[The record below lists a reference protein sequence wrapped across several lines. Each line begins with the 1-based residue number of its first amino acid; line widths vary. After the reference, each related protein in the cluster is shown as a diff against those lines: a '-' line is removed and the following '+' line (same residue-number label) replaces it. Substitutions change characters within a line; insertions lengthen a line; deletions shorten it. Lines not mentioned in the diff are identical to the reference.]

1 MDLSNGILIG
11 RVRGIAIRVHWSWVF
26 VFTLLTWALATGFF
40 GQQFPEWEEA
50 ERWVAAS
57 LTAVMF
63 FLSVLLHE
71 LSHAFVALAY
81 RMRVP
86 SITLFIFGGVS
97 SIDGEMETPGQE
109 FRVAIAGPA
118 MSVALGVL
126 FMTVA
131 LVIPSENVARVVVY
145 LGSVNFVLAIFNL
158 LPGFPLD
165 GGRVLRSIVWRRTGD
180 LTEATR
186 LASAVGS
193 GIAWL
198 LIGLGIVSVLTIGL
212 IGLWYVLIGLF
223 LKSAA
228 EGAYQHVLIERTL
241 RGVRAVDIMRPL
253 PETLPEGTDLQ
264 TIVDER
270 VLGRGERAIF
280 LEHDG
285 RVTGL
290 LTLANFTKV
299 PRAEWSGTA
308 ASEVMMTTQDIVTVD
323 PETSVMETLRLMGE
337 KDIHQVP
344 VLSGDRMVGLLN
356 RGDILQQI
364 ETRMS
369 LAQHG
374 SK

>member
-1 MDLSNGILIG
+1 MDLTTGIVIG
-11 RVRGIAIRVHWSWVF
+11 RVRGIAIRVHWSWIF
-26 VFTLLTWALATGFF
+26 IFTLVTWALATGFF
-40 GQQFPEWEEA
+40 AQQFPEWEEV

-81 RMRVP
+81 KMRVP

-118 MSVALGVL
+118 MSVALGL
-126 FMTVA
+126 IFMTVA
-131 LVIPSENVARVVVY
+131 LVFPSPNVAQVAFY
-145 LGSVNFVLAIFNL
+145 LGTVNFLLAIFNL

-165 GGRVLRSIVWRRTGD
+165 GGRVFRSIVWRRTGD
-180 LTEATR
+180 LTKATR

-198 LIGLGIVSVLTIGL
+198 LIGIGIVSVLTIGL

-241 RGVRAVDIMRPL
+241 RGVRAADIMRAL

-264 TIVDER
+264 TIIDER

-280 LEHDG
+280 LKRDG
-285 RVTGL
+285 HVSGL
-290 LTLANFTKV
+290 LTIAHLTKI
-299 PRAEWSGTA
+299 PRDELSRTP
-308 ASEVMMTTQDIVTVD
+308 ASDVMMPTEDIVTVG
-323 PETSVMETLRLMGE
+323 PETTIMETLRLMGE

-344 VLSGDRMVGLLN
+344 VLSGGCMVGLLN
-356 RGDILQQI
+356 RSDILQQI
-364 ETRMS
+364 ETR
-369 LAQHG
+369 LRFAQLG
-374 SK
+374 VE